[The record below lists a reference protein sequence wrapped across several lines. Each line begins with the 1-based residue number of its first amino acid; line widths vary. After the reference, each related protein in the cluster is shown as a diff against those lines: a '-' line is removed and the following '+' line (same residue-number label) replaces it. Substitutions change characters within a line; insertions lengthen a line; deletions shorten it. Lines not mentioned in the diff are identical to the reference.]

1 MSDDDIH
8 KKMRAFYKRVAE
20 AKKLNTTLRKDE
32 ESTHDEPTEGEK
44 RSARAGSEFLASV
57 FAGGLIGY
65 GIDWFFN
72 TLPWGMIGFIIIGFI
87 SGVYRAN
94 AAIKASNDKN

>member
-1 MSDDDIH
+1 MTGDKDMDE
-8 KKMRAFYKRVAE
+8 KMEDFYKRVEE
-20 AKKLNTTLRKDE
+20 AKKANTILP
-32 ESTHDEPTEGEK
+32 ESENSTADEPTEVEK

-65 GIDWFFN
+65 GIDWFFDVQ
-72 TLPWGMIGFIIIGFI
+72 PWGMISFIIIGFA

-94 AAIKASNDKN
+94 AAIQAANK